1 MELTAEQIAFLN
13 KLADEERLCEVCLYA
28 IEGCTDGVHGG
39 PNGPIFPACTEKDY
53 EYLVNLDALES
64 IMEDEVHAQEET

>member
-1 MELTAEQIAFLN
+1 MELTAEQKAFLN

-28 IEGCTDGVHGG
+28 IEGCTGGVHGG

-53 EYLVNLDALES
+53 EYLVHLDALES
-64 IMEDEVHAQEET
+64 LMEDEVSAQEET